1 MTADQKLDRLLKAVE
16 VVLETGEFHLWFCNQ
31 MYSDKVDAEFS
42 ELEEAY
48 EDMTQDQIE
57 EWSKHQVVVNDI

>member
-1 MTADQKLDRLLKAVE
+1 MTADQKLDRLLKAIE

-48 EDMTQDQIE
+48 EDMA
-57 EWSKHQVVVNDI
+57 DITGHEVSL